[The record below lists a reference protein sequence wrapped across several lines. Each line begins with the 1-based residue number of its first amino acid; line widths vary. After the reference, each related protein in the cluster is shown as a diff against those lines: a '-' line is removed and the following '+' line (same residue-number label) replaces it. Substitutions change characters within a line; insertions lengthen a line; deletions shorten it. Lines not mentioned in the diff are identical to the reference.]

1 MSQINITVKLY
12 YRTSSNA
19 AEIKISLPQT
29 LFNFELEESERQ
41 FYNFNLFTASS
52 FEISLSFS
60 SSRSLYEI
68 ITVYTGCKGRWSV
81 LVFIIDELSPFI
93 NYSKIQTKRES
104 HPCITRRIR
113 FSVYYVGQDTHAL
126 SPPTEHLLGV
136 SYFRRG
142 IPYA

>member
-19 AEIKISLPQT
+19 AEIKISSPET

-93 NYSKIQTKRES
+93 NYSKI
-104 HPCITRRIR
+104 R